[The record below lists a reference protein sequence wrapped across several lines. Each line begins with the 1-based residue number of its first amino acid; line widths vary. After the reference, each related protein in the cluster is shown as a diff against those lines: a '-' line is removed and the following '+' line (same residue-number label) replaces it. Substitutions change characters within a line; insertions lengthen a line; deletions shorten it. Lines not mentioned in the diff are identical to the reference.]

1 MNEEIIIT
9 KKKKWYKR
17 KMLYFLI
24 VVFLLVGSG
33 IYAKFFKPEPPIEY
47 ETVKVKKGF
56 LEQTVDATGN
66 IESANEISLRFE
78 VTGKVASVLKNIGDE
93 VKKDDIIANLEL
105 DVLNAQVSQA
115 SASVEKAKADV
126 EKAKAGNTE
135 EYLNSIKAKVDQ
147 AKATLDQTKAGY
159 VDSIFNVESSI
170 ETAKNNLKLAEG
182 GEDSEIVQDSYF
194 DMVTLLFSIQTTLSK
209 SLTEAD
215 NILGID
221 NTLSNVDFEDVLSA
235 LDSSKLNL
243 ANSKYQVAKGAK
255 NEADLQINPLSPSSP
270 HDIIDWTADVT
281 EEALVTMKE
290 LLFTLSEVLNNT
302 VPIGDLS
309 QSELNTLKTNIQTA
323 RTEVSTQYTAL
334 INQTQSIKSAKN
346 SYSSYLI
353 TFNKAVSN
361 LANLKI
367 KRDADIMVYE
377 ALLAQAD
384 ANYEDA
390 KNPPRQV
397 DLASLEAGVA
407 VAQASLA
414 QAVANRDKAIL
425 KAPVDGIIGKI
436 DMKVGEYV
444 SLQNEIVKIISPLF
458 EVKVDIPET
467 DIVKVK
473 KGHLAKVTLDAY
485 NEDIQFQAEVI
496 EIEKGETVIQD
507 VVYYIVTLILK
518 DRSDEY
524 EVLNGM
530 TANVVFFTNKKDD
543 VLFVPNRTIISDG
556 SRKYVRVLENN
567 EVKEIDVTTG
577 LKGNNGLIEVISGL
591 KEGQEI
597 VIKVI
602 E

>member
-1 MNEEIIIT
+1 MNQEVVT
-9 KKKKWYKR
+9 PKKKRWYKKKWPYI
-17 KMLYFLI
+17 LLI
-24 VVFLLVGSG
+24 LLFAGGG
-33 IYAKFFKPEPPIEY
+33 IAYTQFFQKDTEPKY
-47 ETVKVKKGF
+47 ETVKVTKGS

-66 IESANEISLRFE
+66 IESADEVGLQFE
-78 VTGKVASVLKNIGDE
+78 VVGKVANVLKNTGDE

-467 DIVKVK
+467 DIIKVK
-473 KGHLAKVTLDAY
+473 KGLVAKVTLDAY
-485 NEDIQFQAEVI
+485 GDDVEFEAQVI

-507 VVYYIVTLILK
+507 VVYYTVTLTLEDK
-518 DRSDEY
+518 DDEY
-524 EVLNGM
+524 EILNGM
-530 TANVVFFTNKKDD
+530 TANVVFFTNQKDN
-543 VLFVPNRTIISDG
+543 VLFVPSRTVISSG
-556 SRKYVRVLENN
+556 LTKYVRLLENG
-567 EVKEIDVTTG
+567 EVKDINVLTG
-577 LKGNNGLIEVISGL
+577 LKGDNGLVEIISGL